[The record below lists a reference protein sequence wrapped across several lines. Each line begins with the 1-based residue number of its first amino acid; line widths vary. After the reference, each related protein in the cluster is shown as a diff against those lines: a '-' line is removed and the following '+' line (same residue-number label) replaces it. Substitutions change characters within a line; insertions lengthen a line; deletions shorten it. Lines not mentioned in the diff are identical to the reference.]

1 MEYLARDL
9 CSSIQLFVSSLSATM
24 VGCHNIIK
32 FKHRILSMFFDKSI
46 VRLFNLKYI
55 KKT

>member
-32 FKHRILSMFFDKSI
+32 FKHRILSIFFDKSI